1 MPKDWDDERVK
12 INEIVKRYYPR
23 ELLSSEG
30 ASVLD
35 GESVRAL
42 LRRFVDEANGDL
54 DRLSDERRLYLLE
67 DIQIDEPRFQS
78 RNDISGEAVE
88 TYAQSY
94 ENGAD
99 MPPVDI
105 ALLDDGRLYLI
116 DGFHRCR
123 ARMRMGAVWGFIDA
137 VLHKNLSEADARFFS
152 IKENMKNGLPLRS
165 RRDREKA
172 FAIYVETGRC
182 RYPNGMLKSYR
193 EIAEELT
200 FLGKDTA
207 IRYMSSLFPEIARQL
222 SNRYGEPEAG
232 PLEDSSSK
240 TELPEKSTAPA
251 LLKSLKRTG
260 ERAAAIATDESALL
274 YERQLLALLNASR
287 ARWRRGVIEMADYEG
302 ISGED

>member
-1 MPKDWDDERVK
+1 MK

-54 DRLSDERRLYLLE
+54 DRLGDERRLYLLE

-123 ARMRMGAVWGFIDA
+123 ARMRMGAAWGFIDA
-137 VLHKNLSEADARFFS
+137 VLHKNLSEADARFFF

-207 IRYMSSLFPEIARQL
+207 RRYMSSLFPEIARQL

-287 ARWRRGVIEMADYEG
+287 ARWRRGVIETADYEG

>member
-23 ELLSSEG
+23 ELLPSEG
-30 ASVLD
+30 APALD

-54 DRLSDERRLYLLE
+54 DRLGDERRLYLLE

-78 RNDISGEAVE
+78 RNDISGETVE

-123 ARMRMGAVWGFIDA
+123 ARMRMGAAWGFIDA

-207 IRYMSSLFPEIARQL
+207 RRYMSSLFPEIARQL

-240 TELPEKSTAPA
+240 TELPEKSAAPA

>member
-35 GESVRAL
+35 RAL

-54 DRLSDERRLYLLE
+54 DRLGDERRLYLLE

-123 ARMRMGAVWGFIDA
+123 ARMRMGAAWGFIDA

-207 IRYMSSLFPEIARQL
+207 RRYMSSLFPEIARQL

-287 ARWRRGVIEMADYEG
+287 ARWRRGVIETADYEG

>member
-54 DRLSDERRLYLLE
+54 DRLGDERRLYLLE

-123 ARMRMGAVWGFIDA
+123 ARMRMGAAWGFIDA

-207 IRYMSSLFPEIARQL
+207 RRYMSSLFPEIARQL

-240 TELPEKSTAPA
+240 TELPEKSAAPA

>member
-12 INEIVKRYYPR
+12 INEIVKGYYPR
-23 ELLSSEG
+23 ELLPSEG
-30 ASVLD
+30 APALD

-54 DRLSDERRLYLLE
+54 DRLGDERRLYLLE

-78 RNDISGEAVE
+78 RNDISGETVE

-123 ARMRMGAVWGFIDA
+123 ARMRMGAAWGFIDA

-152 IKENMKNGLPLRS
+152 IG
-165 RRDREKA
+165 
-172 FAIYVETGRC
+172 YVTT
-182 RYPNGMLKSYR
+182 NS
-193 EIAEELT
+193 
-200 FLGKDTA
+200 
-207 IRYMSSLFPEIARQL
+207 
-222 SNRYGEPEAG
+222 
-232 PLEDSSSK
+232 
-240 TELPEKSTAPA
+240 
-251 LLKSLKRTG
+251 
-260 ERAAAIATDESALL
+260 
-274 YERQLLALLNASR
+274 
-287 ARWRRGVIEMADYEG
+287 
-302 ISGED
+302 

>member
-1 MPKDWDDERVK
+1 MPKDWNDERVK

-23 ELLSSEG
+23 ELLPSEG
-30 ASVLD
+30 APALD

-54 DRLSDERRLYLLE
+54 DRLGDERRLYLLE

-123 ARMRMGAVWGFIDA
+123 ARMRMGAAWGFIDA
-137 VLHKNLSEADARFFS
+137 VLHKNLSEADARLFS

-207 IRYMSSLFPEIARQL
+207 RRYMSSLFPEIARQL

-240 TELPEKSTAPA
+240 TERPEKSTAPA

-287 ARWRRGVIEMADYEG
+287 ARWRRGVIETSDYEG

>member
-54 DRLSDERRLYLLE
+54 DRLGDERRLYLLE

-78 RNDISGEAVE
+78 RNDISGETVE

-123 ARMRMGAVWGFIDA
+123 ARMRMGAAWGFIDA

-207 IRYMSSLFPEIARQL
+207 RRYMSSLFPEIARQL

-232 PLEDSSSK
+232 PLKDSSSK
-240 TELPEKSTAPA
+240 TEPPEKSTAPA

-260 ERAAAIATDESALL
+260 ERAAAIATDKSALL

-287 ARWRRGVIEMADYEG
+287 ARWRRGVIETADYEG

>member
-23 ELLSSEG
+23 ELLSSKG

-35 GESVRAL
+35 GESVSAL

-54 DRLSDERRLYLLE
+54 DRLGDERRLYLLK

-123 ARMRMGAVWGFIDA
+123 ARMRMGAAWGFIDA
-137 VLHKNLSEADARFFS
+137 VLHRNLSEADARFFS

-207 IRYMSSLFPEIARQL
+207 RRYMSSLFPEIARQL

-287 ARWRRGVIEMADYEG
+287 ARWRRGVIETADYEG

>member
-23 ELLSSEG
+23 ELLPSEG
-30 ASVLD
+30 APALD

-54 DRLSDERRLYLLE
+54 DRLGDERRLYLLE

-123 ARMRMGAVWGFIDA
+123 ARMRMGAAWGFIDA
-137 VLHKNLSEADARFFS
+137 VLHKNLSEADARLFS

-207 IRYMSSLFPEIARQL
+207 RRYMSSLFPEIARQL

-287 ARWRRGVIEMADYEG
+287 ARWRRGVIETADYEG

>member
-23 ELLSSEG
+23 ELLPSEG
-30 ASVLD
+30 APALD

-54 DRLSDERRLYLLE
+54 DRLGDERRLYLLE

-123 ARMRMGAVWGFIDA
+123 ARMRMGVVWGFIDA

-207 IRYMSSLFPEIARQL
+207 RRYMSSLFPEIARQL

-240 TELPEKSTAPA
+240 TERPEKSTAPA

-260 ERAAAIATDESALL
+260 ERAAAIATDKSALL

-287 ARWRRGVIEMADYEG
+287 ARWRRGVIETADYEG

>member
-23 ELLSSEG
+23 ELLPSEG
-30 ASVLD
+30 APALD

-54 DRLSDERRLYLLE
+54 DRLGDDRRLYLLE

-78 RNDISGEAVE
+78 RNDISGETVE

-123 ARMRMGAVWGFIDA
+123 ARMRMGAAWGFIDA

-207 IRYMSSLFPEIARQL
+207 RRYMSSLFPEIARQL

-240 TELPEKSTAPA
+240 TERPEKSTAPA

-260 ERAAAIATDESALL
+260 ERAAAIATDKSALL

-287 ARWRRGVIEMADYEG
+287 ARWRRGVIETADYEG

>member
-23 ELLSSEG
+23 ELLSSKG

-35 GESVRAL
+35 GESVSAL

-54 DRLSDERRLYLLE
+54 DRLGDERRLYLLK

-123 ARMRMGAVWGFIDA
+123 ARMRMGAAWGFIDA
-137 VLHKNLSEADARFFS
+137 VLHRNLSEADARFFS

-207 IRYMSSLFPEIARQL
+207 RRYMSSLFPEIARQL

-232 PLEDSSSK
+232 PLKDSSSK
-240 TELPEKSTAPA
+240 TELPEKSAAPA

-287 ARWRRGVIEMADYEG
+287 ARWRRGVIETADYEG

>member
-23 ELLSSEG
+23 ELLPSEG
-30 ASVLD
+30 APALD

-54 DRLSDERRLYLLE
+54 DRLGDERRLYLLE

-123 ARMRMGAVWGFIDA
+123 ARMRMGAAWGFIDA

-207 IRYMSSLFPEIARQL
+207 RRYMSSLFPEIARQL

-287 ARWRRGVIEMADYEG
+287 ARWRRGVIETADYEG

>member
-23 ELLSSEG
+23 ELLPSEG
-30 ASVLD
+30 APALD

-54 DRLSDERRLYLLE
+54 DRLGDERRLYLLE

-116 DGFHRCR
+116 DGFHL
-123 ARMRMGAVWGFIDA
+123 GGQ
-137 VLHKNLSEADARFFS
+137 
-152 IKENMKNGLPLRS
+152 
-165 RRDREKA
+165 
-172 FAIYVETGRC
+172 AI
-182 RYPNGMLKSYR
+182 
-193 EIAEELT
+193 
-200 FLGKDTA
+200 
-207 IRYMSSLFPEIARQL
+207 
-222 SNRYGEPEAG
+222 
-232 PLEDSSSK
+232 
-240 TELPEKSTAPA
+240 
-251 LLKSLKRTG
+251 
-260 ERAAAIATDESALL
+260 
-274 YERQLLALLNASR
+274 
-287 ARWRRGVIEMADYEG
+287 
-302 ISGED
+302 

>member
-23 ELLSSEG
+23 ELLPSEG
-30 ASVLD
+30 APALD

-54 DRLSDERRLYLLE
+54 DRLGDERRLYLLE

-78 RNDISGEAVE
+78 RNDISGETVE

-123 ARMRMGAVWGFIDA
+123 ARMRMGAAWGFIDA
-137 VLHKNLSEADARFFS
+137 VLHKNLSEADARLFS

-207 IRYMSSLFPEIARQL
+207 RRYMSSLFPEIARQL

-287 ARWRRGVIEMADYEG
+287 ARWRRGVIETADYEG

>member
-54 DRLSDERRLYLLE
+54 DRLGDERRLYLLE

-123 ARMRMGAVWGFIDA
+123 ARMRMGAAWGFIDA
-137 VLHKNLSEADARFFS
+137 VLHKNLSEADARLFS

-207 IRYMSSLFPEIARQL
+207 RRYMSSLFPEIARQL

-287 ARWRRGVIEMADYEG
+287 ARWRRGVIETADYEG

>member
-23 ELLSSEG
+23 ELLPSEG
-30 ASVLD
+30 APALD

-54 DRLSDERRLYLLE
+54 DRLGDERRLYLLE

-78 RNDISGEAVE
+78 RNDISAEAVE

-123 ARMRMGAVWGFIDA
+123 ARMRMGAAWGFIDA

-207 IRYMSSLFPEIARQL
+207 RRYMSSLFPEIARQL

-287 ARWRRGVIEMADYEG
+287 ARWRRGVIETADYEG

>member
-1 MPKDWDDERVK
+1 MK

-23 ELLSSEG
+23 ELLPSEG
-30 ASVLD
+30 APALD

-54 DRLSDERRLYLLE
+54 DRLGDERRLYLLE

-123 ARMRMGAVWGFIDA
+123 ARMRMGAAWGFIDA
-137 VLHKNLSEADARFFS
+137 VLHKNLSEADARLFS

-207 IRYMSSLFPEIARQL
+207 RRYMSSLFPEIARQL

-287 ARWRRGVIEMADYEG
+287 ARWRRGVIETADYEG

>member
-23 ELLSSEG
+23 ELLPSEG
-30 ASVLD
+30 APALD

-54 DRLSDERRLYLLE
+54 DRLGDERRLYLLE

-123 ARMRMGAVWGFIDA
+123 ARMRLGAARGVIDA
-137 VLHKNLSEADARFFS
+137 VLHKNLSEADARLFS

-207 IRYMSSLFPEIARQL
+207 RRYMSSLFPEIARQL

>member
-23 ELLSSEG
+23 ELLPSEG
-30 ASVLD
+30 APALD

-54 DRLSDERRLYLLE
+54 DRLGDERRLYLLE

-123 ARMRMGAVWGFIDA
+123 ARMRMGAAWGFIDA

-207 IRYMSSLFPEIARQL
+207 RRYMSSLFPEIARQL

>member
-12 INEIVKRYYPR
+12 MNEIVKRYYPR

-54 DRLSDERRLYLLE
+54 DRLGDERRLYLLE

-123 ARMRMGAVWGFIDA
+123 ARMRMGAAWGFIDA

-207 IRYMSSLFPEIARQL
+207 RRYMSSLFPEIARQL
-222 SNRYGEPEAG
+222 SNRYGEPEAR

-240 TELPEKSTAPA
+240 TERPEKSTAPA

-287 ARWRRGVIEMADYEG
+287 ARWRRGVIETADYEG

>member
-23 ELLSSEG
+23 ELLPSEG
-30 ASVLD
+30 APALD

-54 DRLSDERRLYLLE
+54 DRLGDERRLYLLE

-78 RNDISGEAVE
+78 RNDISGETVE

-123 ARMRMGAVWGFIDA
+123 ARMRMGAAWGFIDA

-207 IRYMSSLFPEIARQL
+207 RRYMSSLFPEIARQL

-240 TELPEKSTAPA
+240 TERPEKSTAPA

>member
-23 ELLSSEG
+23 ELLPSEG
-30 ASVLD
+30 ASALD

-54 DRLSDERRLYLLE
+54 DRLGDERRLYLLE
-67 DIQIDEPRFQS
+67 DIQIDEPHFQS

-88 TYAQSY
+88 TYAQNY

-123 ARMRMGAVWGFIDA
+123 ARMRMGAAWGFIDA
-137 VLHKNLSEADARFFS
+137 VLHKNLSEADACFFS

-207 IRYMSSLFPEIARQL
+207 RRYMSSLFPEIARQL

-240 TELPEKSTAPA
+240 TERPEKSAAPA

-287 ARWRRGVIEMADYEG
+287 ARWRRGVIETADYEG
-302 ISGED
+302 IPGKD

>member
-54 DRLSDERRLYLLE
+54 DRLGDERRLYLLE

-123 ARMRMGAVWGFIDA
+123 ARMRMGAAWGFIDA

-182 RYPNGMLKSYR
+182 CYPNGMLKSYR

-207 IRYMSSLFPEIARQL
+207 RRYMSSLFPEIARQL

-287 ARWRRGVIEMADYEG
+287 ARWRRGVIETADYEG

>member
-54 DRLSDERRLYLLE
+54 DRLGDERRLYLLE

-78 RNDISGEAVE
+78 RNDISAEAVE

-123 ARMRMGAVWGFIDA
+123 ARMRMGAAWGFIDA

-207 IRYMSSLFPEIARQL
+207 RRYMNSLFPEIARQL
-222 SNRYGEPEAG
+222 SNRYGEPEAEAAADENRRSEVKRTG
-232 PLEDSSSK
+232 RPV
-240 TELPEKSTAPA
+240 APS

-287 ARWRRGVIEMADYEG
+287 ARWRRGVIEINDYEV
-302 ISGED
+302 

>member
-54 DRLSDERRLYLLE
+54 DRLGDERRLYLLE

-78 RNDISGEAVE
+78 RNDISAEAVE

-123 ARMRMGAVWGFIDA
+123 ARMRMGAAWGFIDA

-207 IRYMSSLFPEIARQL
+207 RRYMSSLFPEIARQF

-240 TELPEKSTAPA
+240 TELPEKSAAPA

-287 ARWRRGVIEMADYEG
+287 ARWRRGVIETADYEG